1 METVTA
7 TGSHV
12 SEGEKMRY
20 VVMVSHG
27 EFAPGLRSAVF
38 MMTGPKDEVLCT
50 NLRADMSADQF
61 QDNFRELT
69 AQIKDEDEVILLC
82 DILGGSPMT
91 KSLEVLSERGLLDTA
106 IVLTGMNMPMAM
118 TAVIMKDVLED
129 REALKNTIISESQN
143 AVAEFKPVAD
153 DDADDDI

>member
-1 METVTA
+1 
-7 TGSHV
+7 
-12 SEGEKMRY
+12 MRY

-61 QDNFRELT
+61 QDNFRELV
-69 AQIKDEDEVILLC
+69 APIAADDEVILLC

-118 TAVIMKDVLED
+118 TAVIMKED
-129 REALKNTIISESQN
+129 REALKNTIISEAQN

-153 DDADDDI
+153 EDSDDDI

>member
-1 METVTA
+1 M
-7 TGSHV
+7 
-12 SEGEKMRY
+12 KY

-27 EFAPGLRSAVF
+27 DFAPGLRTAVF

-61 QDNFRELT
+61 QENFRELVKP
-69 AQIKDEDEVILLC
+69 IGDEDQVILLC

>member
-7 TGSHV
+7 QGEYV

>member
-1 METVTA
+1 MEAVA
-7 TGSHV
+7 SGGV
-12 SEGEKMRY
+12 KMKY

-38 MMTGPKDEVLCT
+38 MMTGEKEEVLCT

-61 QDNFRELT
+61 QDNFRELVSVIG
-69 AQIKDEDEVILLC
+69 ADDEVILLC

-91 KSLEVLSERGLLDTA
+91 KSLEVLSEKNLLDRA

-118 TAVIMKDVLED
+118 TAVIMKDAMDD
-129 REALKNTIISESQN
+129 REALKNAIIGEAQT
-143 AVAEFKPVAD
+143 AVAEFKAVSGD
-153 DDADDDI
+153 DSDDDI

>member
-1 METVTA
+1 
-7 TGSHV
+7 
-12 SEGEKMRY
+12 MRY

-91 KSLEVLSERGLLDTA
+91 KSLEVLSERGLLDSA
-106 IVLTGMNMPMAM
+106 IVLTGMNMPMVM
-118 TAVIMKDVLED
+118 TAVIMKDTLDD
-129 REALKNTIISESQN
+129 RTMLKETILSEAKN
-143 AVAEFKPVAD
+143 AVSEFQAVSSG

>member
-1 METVTA
+1 M
-7 TGSHV
+7 
-12 SEGEKMRY
+12 KY
-20 VVMVSHG
+20 VIMISHG

-61 QDNFRELT
+61 QENFRTLVAPISPE
-69 AQIKDEDEVILLC
+69 KDEIILLC

-91 KSLEVLSERGLLDTA
+91 KALEVLSERNLLDKS

>member
-1 METVTA
+1 M
-7 TGSHV
+7 
-12 SEGEKMRY
+12 KY
-20 VVMVSHG
+20 VIMISHG
-27 EFAPGLRSAVF
+27 EFAPGHRSAVF

-61 QDNFRELT
+61 QENFRTLVAPISPE
-69 AQIKDEDEVILLC
+69 KDEIILLC

-91 KSLEVLSERGLLDTA
+91 KALEVLSERNLLDKS

>member
-1 METVTA
+1 MEA
-7 TGSHV
+7 EMSERMA
-12 SEGEKMRY
+12 SEGEKMKY

-27 EFAPGLRSAVF
+27 DFAPGLRSAVF

-61 QDNFRELT
+61 QENFRELVKPIT
-69 AQIKDEDEVILLC
+69 ADDEVILLC

-91 KSLEVLSERGLLDTA
+91 KSLEVLSEKGLLERS

-118 TAVIMKDVLED
+118 TAVIMKDNMDDMEM
-129 REALKNTIISESQN
+129 LKSTIISEAQN
-143 AVAEFKPVAD
+143 AVAEFKAVAD

>member
-1 METVTA
+1 
-7 TGSHV
+7 
-12 SEGEKMRY
+12 MRY
-20 VVMVSHG
+20 VIMVSHG
-27 EFAPGLRSAVF
+27 EFAPGLRTAVF

-61 QDNFRELT
+61 QDNFRELVAPIT
-69 AQIKDEDEVILLC
+69 ADDEVILLC

-129 REALKNTIISESQN
+129 REALKNTIISEAQN

>member
-7 TGSHV
+7 SGSYV

>member
-1 METVTA
+1 M
-7 TGSHV
+7 
-12 SEGEKMRY
+12 KY
-20 VVMVSHG
+20 VVMISHG

-61 QDNFRELT
+61 QENFRTLVAPISPE
-69 AQIKDEDEVILLC
+69 KDEIILLC

-91 KSLEVLSERGLLDTA
+91 KALEVLSERNLLDKS

-118 TAVIMKDVLED
+118 TAVIMKDAMD
-129 REALKNTIISESQN
+129 DKAALTAAIISESQG
-143 AVAEFKPVAD
+143 AVAEFKTVSEESS
-153 DDADDDI
+153 DDDI